1 VTSRSLRILL
11 AATATL
17 GLIATTVTVPTPR
30 ASAATLSLT
39 FEDGTAGRIVLGDL
53 ASRSQ
58 SKPISVG
65 GSDGVYTVIGTDSR
79 TGELYSYLTDMPYQ
93 EGDPGEQRESDER
106 STDGFDYDRSITTYE
121 DIEGTSRADV
131 LYLYSDGDC
140 QEIPDGGTA
149 ENTLDGVETYCS
161 VFGPEVWTGAFN
173 ASSGQALAFDYAAE
187 AGDNY
192 EIYAFLVTVTC
203 SDPSDLTTCDYG
215 GGKGE
220 NATDPLDTHTLF
232 LHRRGERLAWSTASG
247 AVPGTGTYR
256 FRFVDG
262 AFDQSGGQALGTDFY
277 IDPASLVLGAAQ
289 TITFPQPA
297 DVVIGDGTTTISAS
311 ASSGLTTTVA
321 SLTTGICT
329 IDGGT
334 VTLVATGTCVLRANA
349 AGGEASGTTYVA
361 ASTVVRSFAVLAART
376 APVNNGAP
384 AISGSAV
391 TGRTLTAIDGTWGD
405 GASTITDTSYQW
417 IATVDGEATEIA
429 GATASTLVLPCSLEG
444 AEISVRVTK
453 TNGEG
458 STSATSART
467 VAVTLGTC
475 PGEGAAETTGPTSSP
490 VPDPGGDLPTA
501 TPPGSTSGSVDGVP
515 AAPTPSVP
523 TSGTAKYEV
532 GVVQAEVRTGG
543 AGTVSGPSS
552 APVLQVVRDRVATV
566 GGGGMA
572 PGGIVEV
579 WMPLPGGGSRQ
590 VALLPV
596 APDGTFDGALPFTGE
611 LDGRGPLPIGE
622 RTIQLFGTDAN
633 GQLTVINVGIRVQ
646 QPGPLAPEPER
657 TPGAPPSLAPG
668 QSLATNAGIPTP
680 VTVTPQPGSRRVG
693 VAGDGWLL
701 EIDVPEGTVRDEA
714 GNPIME
720 IITGDDTEV
729 RGTGFMPG
737 TRAYVWIMSTPTFL
751 GEVTVRSDGSFAGDL
766 PVDVAPGQHTLQVSG
781 VGTDGYIR
789 AANLG
794 VIVLAGDGSPRP
806 NRVRAG
812 EGTAPLL
819 PLETGALAL
828 SLAAG
833 LAAADRTR
841 RRSRS
846 TAD

>member
-1 VTSRSLRILL
+1 MSIARTRAALTVALVSALLL
-11 AATATL
+11 ASLA
-17 GLIATTVTVPTPR
+17 PR
-30 ASAATLSLT
+30 AEANGGTLSLT
-39 FEDGTAGRIVLGDL
+39 FEDGTADRIVLGDL

-65 GSDGVYTVIGTDSR
+65 GASGSGVYTVVGTDSR
-79 TGELYSYLTDMPYQ
+79 TGELYTYITDVAYQ
-93 EGDPGEQRESDER
+93 DGDPGEQRESDER
-106 STDGFDYDRSITTYE
+106 STDGFDFARSLTTYA
-121 DIEGTSRADV
+121 DVEGASRDDV

-140 QEIPDGGTA
+140 QEIPDGGTD
-149 ENTLDGVETYCS
+149 ENILDGVETYCS
-161 VFGPEVWTGAFN
+161 VFGPEVWTSAF
-173 ASSGQALAFDYAAE
+173 AATSGQALAFDYAAE

-192 EIYAFLVTVTC
+192 EIYAFLVAVNC
-203 SDPSDLTTCDYG
+203 SDPSDLSTCDYG

-220 NATDPLDTHTLF
+220 NASDPLDTHTLF
-232 LHRRGERLAWSTASG
+232 LHRRGKRLAWSTASG
-247 AVPGTGTYR
+247 AVPGTGVFR

-262 AFDQSGGQALGTDFY
+262 AFDRSGGQALGTDFY

-289 TITFPQPA
+289 TITFAQPS
-297 DVVIGDGTTTISAS
+297 DVVIDDGTFDISAT
-311 ASSGLTTTVA
+311 ASSGLAVTVA
-321 SLTTGICT
+321 SLDTGVCT
-329 IDGGT
+329 IVGSTVTPVSGGT
-334 VTLVATGTCVLRANA
+334 CILRANA
-349 AGGEASGTTYVA
+349 AGGDVDGTTYVA
-361 ASTVVRSFAVLAART
+361 ASTVVRTFEVLAART

-391 TGRTLTAIDGTWGD
+391 TGQTLTAIDGTWGD
-405 GASTITDTSYQW
+405 GASTVTSTSYQW
-417 IATVDGEATEIA
+417 VATVDGVDSDIA
-429 GATASTLVLPCSLEG
+429 GATSSSLTLVCSLEG
-444 AEISVRVTK
+444 ATISVRVTK
-453 TNGEG
+453 TNGVG
-458 STSATSART
+458 STSATSAET
-467 VAVTLGTC
+467 TAVTLGTC
-475 PGEGAAETTGPTSSP
+475 PGEGDSEPAPLSNP

-501 TPPGSTSGSVDGVP
+501 TPPGSTSGSVAGVP
-515 AAPTPSVP
+515 TTPTPSVP
-523 TSGTAKYEV
+523 TSGTAQYQV
-532 GVVQAEVRTGG
+532 GVVQAEIRTGG
-543 AGTVSGPSS
+543 AGTVSGSGT
-552 APVLQVVRDRVATV
+552 APVIQVVRDRVGTV

-611 LDGRGPLPIGE
+611 LDGQGPLPIGE

-657 TPGAPPSLAPG
+657 APGAPPTLAPG
-668 QSLATNAGIPTP
+668 QSLATNAGLPTP
-680 VTVTPQPGSRRVG
+680 VTVTPLPSERTARVQ
-693 VAGDGWLL
+693 GDGWLL
-701 EIDVPEGTVRDEA
+701 EIDVPDGTVRDEA

-720 IITGDDTEV
+720 IVRGDDTEV

-751 GEVTVRSDGSFAGDL
+751 GEVLVRSDGSFAGDL
-766 PVDVAPGQHTLQVSG
+766 PVTVAAGQHTLQVSG

-794 VIVLAGDGSPRP
+794 VIVTDSGSPRP

-819 PLETGALAL
+819 PLQLGGLLLA
-828 SLAAG
+828 SVAG
-833 LAAADRTR
+833 LGAATRTR
-841 RRSRS
+841 RRP
-846 TAD
+846 TA

>member
-1 VTSRSLRILL
+1 MSVARTRTALSGALLAILLL
-11 AATATL
+11 AALA
-17 GLIATTVTVPTPR
+17 PR
-30 ASAATLSLT
+30 AEANGGSLSLT
-39 FEDGTAGRIVLGDL
+39 FEDGTADRIVLGDL

-65 GSDGVYTVIGTDSR
+65 GAAGSGVYTVVGTDSR
-79 TGELYSYLTDMPYQ
+79 TGELYTYLTDVAYQ

-106 STDGFDYDRSITTYE
+106 STDGFSFDRSVTNYT
-121 DIEGTSRADV
+121 DIEEASRDDV

-140 QEIPDGGTA
+140 QEIPDGGTD
-149 ENTLDGVETYCS
+149 ENILDGVETYCS
-161 VFGPEVWTGAFN
+161 VFGPEVWTSAF
-173 ASSGQALAFDYAAE
+173 AATSGQALAFDYAAE

-192 EIYAFLVTVTC
+192 EIYAFLVAVNC
-203 SDPSDLTTCDYG
+203 SDPADLSTCDYG

-220 NATDPLDTHTLF
+220 NASDPLDTHTLF
-232 LHRRGERLAWSTASG
+232 LHRRGKRLAWSTASG
-247 AVPGTGTYR
+247 AVPGTGVFR

-262 AFDQSGGQALGTDFY
+262 AFDRSGGQALGTDFY

-289 TITFPQPA
+289 TITFPQPS
-297 DVVIGDGTTTISAS
+297 DVVIDDGTFSISATT
-311 ASSGLTTTVA
+311 SSGLAVTVT
-321 SLTTGICT
+321 SLDTGVCT
-329 IDGGT
+329 ISGT
-334 VTLVATGTCVLRANA
+334 NVTPVSSGTCILRANA
-349 AGGEASGTTYVA
+349 AGGDVGGTTYVA
-361 ASTVVRSFAVLAART
+361 ASTVVRAFEVLSTRT

-391 TGRTLTAIDGTWGD
+391 TGQTLTAIDGTWGD
-405 GASTITDTSYQW
+405 GASAITSTSYQW
-417 IATVDGEATEIA
+417 IATVDGVDSDIA
-429 GATASTLVLPCSLEG
+429 GATSRTLTLPCSLEG
-444 AEISVRVTK
+444 ATISVRVTK
-453 TNGEG
+453 ANGIG
-458 STSATSART
+458 STSATSAQT
-467 VAVTLGTC
+467 TAVTLGTC
-475 PGEGAAETTGPTSSP
+475 PNEGGSPPAPTSEP
-490 VPDPGGDLPTA
+490 VADPGGDLPTS
-501 TPPGSTSGSVDGVP
+501 TPPGTSTGSVGGVP
-515 AAPTPSVP
+515 TTPTPSVP
-523 TSGTAKYEV
+523 TSGTAKYQV
-532 GVVQAEVRTGG
+532 GVVQAEIRTGG
-543 AGTVSGPSS
+543 AGTVSGTGA
-552 APVLQVVRDRVATV
+552 APVIQVVRDRVGTV

-596 APDGTFDGALPFTGE
+596 GPDGTFDGALPFTGE
-611 LDGRGPLPIGE
+611 LDGQGPLPIGE

-657 TPGAPPSLAPG
+657 TPGAPPTLAPG

-680 VTVTPQPGSRRVG
+680 VTVTPLPSERTARVQ
-693 VAGDGWLL
+693 GDGWLL
-701 EIDVPEGTVRDEA
+701 EIDVPDGTVRDEA

-720 IITGDDTEV
+720 IVRGDDTEV

-751 GEVTVRSDGSFAGDL
+751 GEVTIRSDGSFAGSL
-766 PVDVAPGQHTLQVSG
+766 PVNVAAGQHTLQVAG

-794 VIVLAGDGSPRP
+794 VIITDSGSPRP

-819 PLETGALAL
+819 PLQLGGLL
-828 SLAAG
+828 LAAVAG
-833 LAAADRTR
+833 LRAAGRTARRTR
-841 RRSRS
+841 QRPI
-846 TAD
+846 A